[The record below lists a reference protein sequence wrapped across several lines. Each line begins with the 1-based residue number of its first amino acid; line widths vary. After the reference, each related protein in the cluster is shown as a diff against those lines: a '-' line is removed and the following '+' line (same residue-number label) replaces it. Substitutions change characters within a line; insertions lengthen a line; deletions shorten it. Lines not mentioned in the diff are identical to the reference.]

1 MAKKKPR
8 SKRPSK
14 TDAKLKQ
21 EIANYNKRIARA
33 KERTPGMERFYPE
46 KLSYNQVKGMSA
58 KQKQQLIRRLGKFKG
73 EGLELTIEDDK
84 VMTKAQLD
92 IQRRMIREENRRRAE
107 MRDVIEAGREAVGR
121 FPVREDFELKPLTL
135 KDVDSWDILR
145 ERVSDYVIDER
156 TERWRSNYLNQLE
169 LNRQQ
174 ALINFLLTDEVED
187 TFDNIRHIV
196 EGLTAE
202 QFYLAMRI
210 NIDVFGF
217 QVTSNYYKFLQGIQ
231 EIENRWEQISNL

>member
-14 TDAKLKQ
+14 TDAKLKR
-21 EIANYNKRIARA
+21 EIANFNKRIARA
-33 KERTPGMERFYPE
+33 KGKTPGMERFYPE
-46 KLSYNQVKGMSA
+46 KITYNQVKGMSA

-92 IQRRMIREENRRRAE
+92 IQKRMIAEENKRRAK
-107 MRDVIEAGREAVGR
+107 MRDIIEAGREAVGR
-121 FPVREDFELKPLTL
+121 FPVKEDFELKPLTL
-135 KDVDSWDILR
+135 KDVDMWDILR
-145 ERVSDYVIDER
+145 ERITDYVIDER
-156 TERWRSNYLNQLE
+156 TERWRNNYLNQLE

-174 ALINFLLTDEVED
+174 ALLNFLLTDEVEEAI
-187 TFDNIRHIV
+187 DNIRHIV

-202 QFYLAMRI
+202 QFYLAMRS
-210 NIDVFGF
+210 NVDVFGF
-217 QVTSNYYKFLQGIQ
+217 QVTSNYYKFVQGIL
-231 EIENRWEQISNL
+231 EIEAKWEQISEY

>member
-14 TDAKLKQ
+14 TDAKLKK
-21 EIANYNKRIARA
+21 EIYNYNRRIARA
-33 KERTPGMERFYPE
+33 KQRSPEMANFYPDTVYWS
-46 KLSYNQVKGMSA
+46 KVKGMSA

-107 MRDVIEAGREAVGR
+107 MRDVIEAGREAIGR
-121 FPVREDFELKPLTL
+121 FPVKEDFELKPLTL
-135 KDVDSWDILR
+135 KDVDMWDILR
-145 ERVSDYVIDER
+145 ERITDYVIDER

-174 ALINFLLTDEVED
+174 ALLNFLLTDEVEEAI
-187 TFDNIRHIV
+187 DNIRHIV

-202 QFYLAMRI
+202 QFYLAMRS
-210 NIDVFGF
+210 NVDTFDF
-217 QVTSNYYKFLQGIQ
+217 QVTSNYYKFIQGIT
-231 EIENRWEQISNL
+231 EIESRWEKISEY

>member
-21 EIANYNKRIARA
+21 EIANYNRRIARA
-33 KERTPGMERFYPE
+33 KAKTPGMERFYPE

-58 KQKQQLIRRLGKFKG
+58 KQKQKLIRRLGKFKG

-107 MRDVIEAGREAVGR
+107 MRDVIEAGREGVGR
-121 FPVREDFELKPLTL
+121 FPVREDFELQPLTL
-135 KDVDSWDILR
+135 KDVDGWDILR
-145 ERVSDYVIDER
+145 ERITDYAIDDR

-174 ALINFLLTDEVED
+174 ALINFMLTDEIED
-187 TFDNIRHIV
+187 AFDNIRHIV

-202 QFYLAMRI
+202 QFYLAMRT
-210 NIDVFGF
+210 NVDVFGF
-217 QVTSNYYKFLQGIQ
+217 QITSDYYKFAQGIM
-231 EIENRWEQISNL
+231 EIEARWEMISEF

>member
-14 TDAKLKQ
+14 TDAKLKR
-21 EIANYNKRIARA
+21 EIANYNKRLARA
-33 KERTPGMERFYPE
+33 KAKNPGMESFFPE
-46 KLSYNQVKGMSA
+46 KVYYSKVKGMNA
-58 KQKQQLIRRLGKFKG
+58 NQKQKLIRRLGKFRG
-73 EGLELTIEDDK
+73 EGFDLTIEYGK

-92 IQRRMIREENRRRAE
+92 IQRKMIREENRRRAE

-121 FPVREDFELKPLTL
+121 FPVREDFELRPLTM
-135 KDVDSWDILR
+135 KDVDGWDILR
-145 ERVSDYVIDER
+145 ERITEYAIDDR

-174 ALINFLLTDEVED
+174 ALINFMLTDEIEAA
-187 TFDNIRHIV
+187 FDNIRHIV

-202 QFYLAMRI
+202 QFYLAMRT
-210 NIDVFGF
+210 NVDVFGF
-217 QVTSNYYKFLQGIQ
+217 QITSDYYKFAQGIM
-231 EIENRWEQISNL
+231 EIEARWEMISEF